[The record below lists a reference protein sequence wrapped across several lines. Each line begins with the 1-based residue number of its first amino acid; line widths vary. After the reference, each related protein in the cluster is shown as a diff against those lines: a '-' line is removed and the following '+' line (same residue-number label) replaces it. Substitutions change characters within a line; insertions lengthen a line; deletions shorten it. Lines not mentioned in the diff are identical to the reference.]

1 MYEDYKFQM
10 EKAKNMYLGAEGV
23 KGFKDLTGDDAKS
36 KKVEKIIR
44 ENFDLSPRGIREM
57 LSLNK
62 PIYECTSAYGHFGR
76 KPGND
81 GSFSWEKTDKIAI
94 FKK

>member
-1 MYEDYKFQM
+1 
-10 EKAKNMYLGAEGV
+10 
-23 KGFKDLTGDDAKS
+23 
-36 KKVEKIIR
+36 
-44 ENFDLSPRGIREM
+44 M

-81 GSFSWEKTDKIAI
+81 GSFSWEKTDKIEV
-94 FKK
+94 FSK